1 MTGPTQCPACSAPLT
16 DRARYCHRCGRAVTA
31 GGMAERTPWLVAWS
45 LVALTLGGI
54 TYFVVTKASAAARPD
69 MANVGAGAGA
79 AAPAAGGGGAPPDIS
94 QMTPRERFLRLHDRI
109 MTAADQGDTATAK
122 RFAPMALL
130 AYGMLDSYDPD
141 VRFHAGTIHI
151 RLGQYAEAL
160 ALADTIDAEVPNHL
174 FADLLRAE
182 VAQEQ
187 GNRAAFEKSRRSFLA
202 HYDAQI
208 ASGRPEYQEH
218 QAVLTAFKQTSAP

>member
-1 MTGPTQCPACSAPLT
+1 MTGPSQCPACGAPLT
-16 DRARYCHRCGRAVTA
+16 DQARYCHRCGRAVTV
-31 GGMAERTPWLVAWS
+31 GGIAERTPWFVAWS
-45 LVALTLGGI
+45 LVVLALGGI
-54 TYFVVTKASAAARPD
+54 TYFVVTKGSAAARPD
-69 MANVGAGAGA
+69 MANAGAGA
-79 AAPAAGGGGAPPDIS
+79 AAPAAGSGGAPPDIS

-109 MTAADQGDTATAK
+109 MTAADQGDTATAN

-182 VAQEQ
+182 VAQDQ

-202 HYDAQI
+202 HSDAQI